1 MISLYIKL
9 ILSFEIK
16 KSNPNPTTLALFFV
30 LSTADA
36 HLAAIATQNHN
47 QSSQA
52 TGGSE
57 RSERS
62 TAAAAA
68 AAASAAAAAAEAA
81 ALAAA
86 AAAEAAAANPPADGN
101 SLGSQSGEG
110 DAALEQEESLP
121 EPEITPKG
129 VLSSLPKCW
138 CSQIILIKFLRL
150 AIL

>member
-1 MISLYIKL
+1 MFNQQIDSIR
-9 ILSFEIK
+9 
-16 KSNPNPTTLALFFV
+16 
-30 LSTADA
+30 STADA

-81 ALAAA
+81 AIAAA
-86 AAAEAAAANPPADGN
+86 AAAEAAAANPSSDGIHPE
-101 SLGSQSGEG
+101 SQAT
-110 DAALEQEESLP
+110 DMDVVQEQEESLP

-129 VLSSLPKCW
+129 KIPKLFY
-138 CSQIILIKFLRL
+138 LIH
-150 AIL
+150 